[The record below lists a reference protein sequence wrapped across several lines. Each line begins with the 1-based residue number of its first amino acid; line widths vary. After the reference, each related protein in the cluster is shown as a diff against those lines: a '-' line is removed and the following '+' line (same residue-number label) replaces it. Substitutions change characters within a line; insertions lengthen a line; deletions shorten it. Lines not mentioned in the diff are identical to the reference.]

1 MTRVSVVRGRSKTDT
16 RTPDTRGTMSA
27 LLQYEE
33 PKAVTRKALIQLDEI
48 TKIYDSGE
56 NAVQALRG
64 VDVAIEKGE
73 FVAIIGPSG
82 SGKSTLMH
90 ILGCLDTPTTGKY
103 WLDGED
109 VAEMSARALARVRN
123 QKIGFVFQTF
133 NLLPRASILK
143 NVELPLLYAGAARE
157 ERRERAFK
165 ALQRVGLEKRAKHRP
180 NELSGGQ
187 RQRVGICRAL
197 IQNPELLLVDEPTAS
212 LDPKTSRQIMRL
224 IKELCAERR
233 LSAII
238 NIHDV
243 MLAQMF
249 AERIVGLRLGEIVYD
264 GPPDKLTAE
273 VLTSIYG
280 EEDWSATIRKV
291 EDAEEPAGGNVVP
304 FEAPLPDR
312 DRMAGLT

>member
-1 MTRVSVVRGRSKTDT
+1 
-16 RTPDTRGTMSA
+16 MSA
-27 LLQYEE
+27 LLQYEQPE
-33 PKAVTRKALIQLDEI
+33 LASRKALIQLDDI
-48 TKIYDSGE
+48 CKTYDSGE

-103 WLDGED
+103 CLDGED

-143 NVELPLLYAGAARE
+143 NVELPLLYAGAGRD

-187 RQRVGICRAL
+187 RQRVAIARAL
-197 IQNPELLLVDEPTAS
+197 VNDPSLILADEPTGN
-212 LDPKTSRQIMRL
+212 LDQKTGHDI
-224 IKELCAERR
+224 IAIFEELAAHDETIVLVTHDPAIAARTHRR
-233 LSAII
+233 ITLV
-238 NIHDV
+238 D
-243 MLAQMF
+243 
-249 AERIVGLRLGEIVYD
+249 GEIV
-264 GPPDKLTAE
+264 
-273 VLTSIYG
+273 
-280 EEDWSATIRKV
+280 EEERI
-291 EDAEEPAGGNVVP
+291 E
-304 FEAPLPDR
+304 
-312 DRMAGLT
+312 